1 MHILALIMSEDRPTK
16 RKKLIEDEE
25 PNQVR
30 K

>member
-1 MHILALIMSEDRPTK
+1 MPILALIMSEDRPAK
-16 RKKLIEDEE
+16 RKKLTEDEE